1 MTESIRLATT
11 DDVDAVRTCVRAA
24 YTMYLERM
32 EQEPAPMTA
41 DYASLVGQGVVHM
54 LDDDPGGGLAGVLV
68 AVAREDH
75 YFIEN
80 VAVRPDLHGTG
91 RGRLLLTF
99 AEDEAKRQ
107 GFDRIELY
115 TNAVMTENI
124 EYYRRLGYE
133 EIGRH
138 EEDGFQRIFFRKSLQ
153 NE

>member
-1 MTESIRLATT
+1 MTDSIRLAVA
-11 DDVDAVRTCVRAA
+11 DDVDAVRACVRAA
-24 YTMYLERM
+24 YAMYLERM

-41 DYASLVGQGVVHM
+41 DYASLVAEGVVHV
-54 LDDDPGGGLAGVLV
+54 LDDEPTGNELAGVLV
-68 AVAREDH
+68 AFARDDH

-99 AEDEAKRQ
+99 AEEEARRQ

-124 EYYRRLGYE
+124 DYYPRLGYE
-133 EIGRH
+133 EIGRN
-138 EEDGFQRIFFRKSLQ
+138 EEDGFQRAFFRKGL
-153 NE
+153 